1 MLIESTVR
9 KLLTS
14 LATALVWCGCF
25 GSPQPEPHQAKTAL
39 LLENVSF
46 ETRAEHI
53 VFRGGAGAITQP
65 ATRLWGIGLVTR
77 QRSAFSPI
85 ARDGSFTLA
94 VPGTA
99 AERFRIHTES
109 GEALGIDDLALEVG
123 AIRPTRADGCGTG
136 SSPQWIDVGDRAIGS
151 ATTFSVVLDNRCASP
166 ITALGVSHI
175 FGDGSVRLELP
186 RPTTVAAL
194 GAVDL
199 VLTVSPQQTGDI
211 LDILA
216 VEFSDGPPFVITV
229 TGRGR

>member
-1 MLIESTVR
+1 MLKDSTMR
-9 KLLTS
+9 RHLAL
-14 LATALVWCGCF
+14 LATAVWCGCV
-25 GSPQPEPHQAKTAL
+25 GSPQPEPHQAMTAL

-46 ETRAEHI
+46 ETSAEQV
-53 VFRGGAGAITQP
+53 VFRGGAGAVKQP
-65 ATRLWGIGLVTR
+65 ATQLWGIGLVTR

-85 ARDGSFTLA
+85 ASDGSFTLA

-99 AERFRIHTES
+99 AERFRIHAES
-109 GEALGIDDLALEVG
+109 GEALAIDDLALEVG

-136 SSPQWIDVGDRAIGS
+136 SAPQWIDVGDRAIGS
-151 ATTFSVVLDNRCASP
+151 TTTFNVVLDNRCTSP

-211 LDILA
+211 LTILA
-216 VEFSDGPPFVITV
+216 VEFSDGPPFIITV